1 MTKIQEI
8 IEKLPDLS
16 ETVFKL
22 QKMREQPD
30 TEIVQVLDILEENRF
45 IVAKIMK
52 IANSKL
58 FRFANR
64 IDTLN
69 NAVLLFGINFTTS
82 VAISES
88 INNSLIPKLN
98 LYPITKEE
106 FFQLSE
112 KSTKLMML
120 WLKKDNLVLK
130 EELITPCL
138 ISRIGTFLVSDLV
151 QKEEHE
157 RFLLEIKENPTKV
170 FQIEKKFT
178 NFSSSEITAKMLEYW
193 GFDEK
198 LINIIKNIDNLN
210 SKQSAIL
217 AVLNLIFNPIS
228 PFSKESILQGLTL
241 ADKFNLNPNRLK
253 EAIEEFITLNRND

>member
-1 MTKIQEI
+1 M
-8 IEKLPDLS
+8 
-16 ETVFKL
+16 
-22 QKMREQPD
+22 
-30 TEIVQVLDILEENRF
+30 
-45 IVAKIMK
+45 A
-52 IANSKL
+52 
-58 FRFANR
+58 
-64 IDTLN
+64 
-69 NAVLLFGINFTTS
+69 
-82 VAISES
+82 
-88 INNSLIPKLN
+88 
-98 LYPITKEE
+98 
-106 FFQLSE
+106 
-112 KSTKLMML
+112 
-120 WLKKDNLVLK
+120 KKDNLVLK

-217 AVLNLIFNPIS
+217 AILNLIFNPVS

-253 EAIEEFITLNRND
+253 EAIEEFIALNKND

>member
-120 WLKKDNLVLK
+120 WLKK
-130 EELITPCL
+130 
-138 ISRIGTFLVSDLV
+138 
-151 QKEEHE
+151 
-157 RFLLEIKENPTKV
+157 
-170 FQIEKKFT
+170 
-178 NFSSSEITAKMLEYW
+178 
-193 GFDEK
+193 
-198 LINIIKNIDNLN
+198 II
-210 SKQSAIL
+210 
-217 AVLNLIFNPIS
+217 
-228 PFSKESILQGLTL
+228 
-241 ADKFNLNPNRLK
+241 
-253 EAIEEFITLNRND
+253 